1 MRRTVPL
8 SVLLLL
14 ASLARAEAPLA
25 PPPPENDAID
35 EMEFSQE
42 PAPAAESEAA
52 PESAGGEPAAVPEP
66 PDLPETVQSGENMEP
81 DITIIKRGKET
92 IQEYRI
98 NGRLYMVKITPS
110 IGPPYY
116 LVDNDGD
123 GNMDAR
129 RSQLESGLK
138 VPQWV
143 LFSW

>member
-8 SVLLLL
+8 ILLLLL

-25 PPPPENDAID
+25 PPPPENGAID
-35 EMEFSQE
+35 ELEFSQE
-42 PAPAAESEAA
+42 PAPESEAA
-52 PESAGGEPAAVPEP
+52 PGQAGGEPAAVPEP

-98 NGRLYMVKITPS
+98 NGKLYMVKITPS

>member
-1 MRRTVPL
+1 MRRIVPL
-8 SVLLLL
+8 SLLLLL
-14 ASLARAEAPLA
+14 ASFARAEAPLA
-25 PPPPENDAID
+25 PPPENGAID
-35 EMEFSQE
+35 EVEFIQE
-42 PAPAAESEAA
+42 PAAEAA
-52 PESAGGEPAAVPEP
+52 PEQAGGEPAAVPEP
-66 PDLPETVQSGENMEP
+66 PDLPEAVQSGENMEP

-110 IGPPYY
+110 IGPSYY

-129 RSQLESGLK
+129 RSQLESGVK
-138 VPQWV
+138 IPQWV